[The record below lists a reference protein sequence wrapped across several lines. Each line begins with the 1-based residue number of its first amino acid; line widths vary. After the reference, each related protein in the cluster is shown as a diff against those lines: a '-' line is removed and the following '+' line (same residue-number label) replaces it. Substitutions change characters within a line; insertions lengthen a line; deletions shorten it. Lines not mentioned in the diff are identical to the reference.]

1 MTTLTEPT
9 HTRTFVH
16 RYRQRKSQTVPRGQ
30 SDESDRSSI
39 LDSLAPGF
47 LLSWRRSDDS
57 TTAELTGTGRN
68 CEIGDGD
75 HQRRTR
81 DGSPWRI
88 LLTSHT
94 GRTSHLALQ
103 WRQYPVWPCHQ
114 SPLSPGTHTS
124 TKRTKGPKLYNPN
137 CQNLVWSYQGYPG
150 PNNNRVQRTAGGQ
163 VSATTRAI
171 RQGSPN
177 PRTHKAVRGRPT
189 KYVHVTGLA
198 WCRRHPGHQ
207 RSTTSAH
214 PSRSMPT
221 TA

>member
-1 MTTLTEPT
+1 MRDTPPPT
-9 HTRTFVH
+9 YYPDEIGEKCDAKEV
-16 RYRQRKSQTVPRGQ
+16 SQSQLNYEIVNVDDNAHGTYTYTHICPSVPSAQVPNSSRGQ

-39 LDSLAPGF
+39 VDSLAPGF

-103 WRQYPVWPCHQ
+103 WHQYPV
-114 SPLSPGTHTS
+114 
-124 TKRTKGPKLYNPN
+124 
-137 CQNLVWSYQGYPG
+137 
-150 PNNNRVQRTAGGQ
+150 
-163 VSATTRAI
+163 
-171 RQGSPN
+171 
-177 PRTHKAVRGRPT
+177 
-189 KYVHVTGLA
+189 
-198 WCRRHPGHQ
+198 
-207 RSTTSAH
+207 
-214 PSRSMPT
+214 
-221 TA
+221 